1 MQELTYLYNEDMP
14 MLLGMIAAILIVVIA
29 AILFAR
35 YLYRTS
41 DSRKIKRI
49 IRKYSDAYVR
59 EVAFSNG
66 TGGFFFIDYLIL
78 LPRRILALN
87 LQSLEGNVF
96 GGENIE
102 L

>member
-66 TGGFFFIDYLIL
+66 IGGFFFIDYLIL
-78 LPRRILALN
+78 LRAEPSKSRGQCFRR
-87 LQSLEGNVF
+87 
-96 GGENIE
+96 GEYRVMDAG
-102 L
+102 